1 MKCTERDT
9 CKSSSSSCKDVMI
22 DEDNVIMDKLHVPKL
37 NREPQ
42 QMKRKKYN
50 LRKSLAWDKAFFTEE
65 GVLDPLELSTL
76 STKVDKPV
84 YRGERELLSS
94 GLDCINELPEA
105 LGDNL
110 FKELPPNT
118 LADGVM
124 AARIFSPKLVS
135 LARDEAGPAS
145 VAKRK
150 ILSASDISQSA
161 SKRSGCPRPVASS
174 SLRRP
179 TSTNKIKATT
189 KDSKVSKLLAPKPD
203 PSNVHVA
210 TRSSHWKRNQIPHPV
225 GNGQKNIK
233 LKGTLTNTRSVRKDM
248 ELGPSDKL
256 LPKSAAHHARS
267 KVSLEP
273 KKTSSTNTQ
282 HPQVNLVNNCSE
294 VIPDLVLPVAAHPL
308 NHSDNST
315 RKNAFSFSQN
325 ASCNGENMQCT
336 ESHTAKASGLR
347 MPSPSLGFFSQS
359 KPSGSLS
366 LLERT
371 QTGKLHESNIPSLH
385 KAALSNHQC
394 PRQPSN
400 KTSACLNMRSYAAA
414 SVNPNSH
421 GKIKCNSELKNKEKM
436 FQAPLNSW
444 TCDGLNNQQQLH
456 DIHDNQLLLQGAPCE
471 QLEKGH
477 HCKKVTECCLKG
489 RDMTAAGL
497 DYPHSRFNASLVAEV
512 DSLSE
517 KKCATANRHI
527 EDRQYIPIIK
537 DKSDYSDFPSLGI
550 STNSDEGTQKVHVQ
564 LARMQGVHYQTVKQ
578 AEPMKLDTSHV
589 YPVSNAESLSLCL
602 NNGSSIEER
611 SAEELNNCHGSNCAN
626 AVLKSQDCS
635 AAELE
640 IPYGSSCCNDMLS
653 KNNESSGS
661 GNLYMELSVGDEQLQ
676 SSDGNLTVKKGERSM
691 PNTLAEYNLPSM
703 IIGDPSKKTA
713 KQTELP
719 FPCLVT
725 EQAMVDDCGLQ
736 HDGYLLHGKRFF
748 PEESK
753 EKNLFQSGKDMIS
766 NVNDSGGIMESS
778 GVLSSKSSVKQDS
791 SSIAAG
797 ESECLHMENPLVS
810 SVDKGLVKVA
820 SEINDMCGDKSLVSK
835 WESSVKKLI
844 VSSYLQRGNDAN
856 GRDSSIPENNCS
868 TCMHDVNED
877 MEKTNVIST
886 FCESDQ
892 DNQSQIAFDEMLY
905 SKSRSLE
912 EQREFSNS
920 NIANLRGTIASEV
933 ESLNG
938 IHQCEI
944 MEQTNELAQGNR
956 ITKETV
962 MQNALQ
968 SLEESLL
975 SDSHNCNISPLVA
988 NKTSAVMVD
997 DIQLEE
1003 HLVIQNPSMMI
1014 EQAPLENHEFCS
1026 DDSLLLMDNTSVE
1039 LQKGDALQNVL
1050 GVGLEQGDGSCE
1062 SRCFDVGTQVPPV
1075 IKNAGSDVDKKAEH
1089 AFMVDT
1095 EPAFTETLPPIENYK
1110 CSMYSKNRNDGVLI
1124 DQSAS
1129 LEFNSS
1135 SDKSRHHIASS
1146 VDNSDSSSFCS
1157 LNKFKLSMKTKE
1169 KSSQRVQH
1177 DAEVDLSDRNILLEE
1192 AQINVPQSSSSL
1204 SIEMQH
1210 ELDVLYPTEDK
1221 AATLSL
1227 QKPVKN
1233 KKQDACVI
1241 KPPPNVAPFSDEWLA
1256 AFEAA
1261 GEEILTMKGGAVR
1274 NSPPDKAQYEPGPWS
1289 PVRRKNAQ
1297 GIGPFDCTKFMNN
1310 NTPPSTSN

>member
-1 MKCTERDT
+1 MFNRVPT
-9 CKSSSSSCKDVMI
+9 DVMI

-105 LGDNL
+105 LEDNL

-174 SLRRP
+174 SYPLG
-179 TSTNKIKATT
+179 S
-189 KDSKVSKLLAPKPD
+189 VL
-203 PSNVHVA
+203 
-210 TRSSHWKRNQIPHPV
+210 
-225 GNGQKNIK
+225 
-233 LKGTLTNTRSVRKDM
+233 SVRKDM

-414 SVNPNSH
+414 SVNPTSH

-517 KKCATANRHI
+517 KKCATASRHI

-537 DKSDYSDFPSLGI
+537 DNSDYSDFPSLGI

-611 SAEELNNCHGSNCAN
+611 SVEGLNNCHGSNCAN
-626 AVLKSQDCS
+626 AALKSQDRS

-640 IPYGSSCCNDMLS
+640 IPYGSSCYNDMLS

-725 EQAMVDDCGLQ
+725 EQAMADDCGLQ

-778 GVLSSKSSVKQDS
+778 GVLSSKSSLKQDS
-791 SSIAAG
+791 SSNSAG

-820 SEINDMCGDKSLVSK
+820 SEINDMSGDKSLVRK

-944 MEQTNELAQGNR
+944 MEQTNELAQVNR

-988 NKTSAVMVD
+988 NKTSTVMVD
-997 DIQLEE
+997 GIQLEE

-1095 EPAFTETLPPIENYK
+1095 EPAFTETLPPIENYI

-1157 LNKFKLSMKTKE
+1157 LNKLSMKTKE

-1192 AQINVPQSSSSL
+1192 AQINVPQTSSSL

-1221 AATLSL
+1221 VATLSL

-1310 NTPPSTSN
+1310 NIPPSTSN

>member
-1 MKCTERDT
+1 MLSWT
-9 CKSSSSSCKDVMI
+9 
-22 DEDNVIMDKLHVPKL
+22 KLHVPKL

-94 GLDCINELPEA
+94 EM
-105 LGDNL
+105 
-110 FKELPPNT
+110 K
-118 LADGVM
+118 LA
-124 AARIFSPKLVS
+124 
-135 LARDEAGPAS
+135 PAS

-174 SLRRP
+174 SYPLGSVLRP

-210 TRSSHWKRNQIPHPV
+210 TRSSNWKRNQIPHP

-414 SVNPNSH
+414 SVNPTSH

-471 QLEKGH
+471 QLEKG
-477 HCKKVTECCLKG
+477 
-489 RDMTAAGL
+489 
-497 DYPHSRFNASLVAEV
+497 FNASLVAEV

-537 DKSDYSDFPSLGI
+537 DNSDYSDFPSLGI

-602 NNGSSIEER
+602 NSGSSIEER

-640 IPYGSSCCNDMLS
+640 IPYRSSCCNDMLS

-703 IIGDPSKKTA
+703 IIGEPSKKTA

-725 EQAMVDDCGLQ
+725 EQAMADDCGLQ

-791 SSIAAG
+791 SFNAAG

-820 SEINDMCGDKSLVSK
+820 SEINDMSGDKSLVSK

-944 MEQTNELAQGNR
+944 MEQTNELAQVNR

-968 SLEESLL
+968 SLEESQL

-988 NKTSAVMVD
+988 NKTSTVMVD

-1003 HLVIQNPSMMI
+1003 HLVIQNPYMMI

-1039 LQKGDALQNVL
+1039 LQKGDALQNVV

-1062 SRCFDVGTQVPPV
+1062 SRCFDVGTQSQLSRRLCHQL
-1075 IKNAGSDVDKKAEH
+1075 K
-1089 AFMVDT
+1089 T
-1095 EPAFTETLPPIENYK
+1095 TK
-1110 CSMYSKNRNDGVLI
+1110 CSMYSKNRNDDVLI

-1135 SDKSRHHIASS
+1135 PDKSRHQIASS

-1157 LNKFKLSMKTKE
+1157 LNKLKLSMKTKE

-1192 AQINVPQSSSSL
+1192 AQINVPQTSSSL

-1210 ELDVLYPTEDK
+1210 EMDVLYPTEDK
-1221 AATLSL
+1221 AAALSL

-1233 KKQDACVI
+1233 NKQDACVI

>member
-1 MKCTERDT
+1 MKCTEQDA

-105 LGDNL
+105 LEDNL

-174 SLRRP
+174 SYPLGSVLP

-248 ELGPSDKL
+248 ELGSDKL

-267 KVSLEP
+267 K
-273 KKTSSTNTQ
+273 

-294 VIPDLVLPVAAHPL
+294 VISDLVLPVAAHPL

-325 ASCNGENMQCT
+325 ASCNGENMQHT

-414 SVNPNSH
+414 SVNPTSH
-421 GKIKCNSELKNKEKM
+421 GKITCNSELKNKEKM

-471 QLEKGH
+471 QLEK
-477 HCKKVTECCLKG
+477 
-489 RDMTAAGL
+489 

-517 KKCATANRHI
+517 KKCATANRHT

-537 DKSDYSDFPSLGI
+537 DNSDYSDFPSLGI

-589 YPVSNAESLSLCL
+589 YPISNAESLSVCL

-611 SAEELNNCHGSNCAN
+611 SDEELNNCHGSNCAN

-661 GNLYMELSVGDEQLQ
+661 GNLHMELSVGDEQLQ
-676 SSDGNLTVKKGERSM
+676 SSD
-691 PNTLAEYNLPSM
+691 
-703 IIGDPSKKTA
+703 
-713 KQTELP
+713 
-719 FPCLVT
+719 
-725 EQAMVDDCGLQ
+725 EQAMADDCGLQ
-736 HDGYLLHGKRFF
+736 HDVYLLHGKRFF

-791 SSIAAG
+791 SSNAAG

-810 SVDKGLVKVA
+810 SVDKGLVKR
-820 SEINDMCGDKSLVSK
+820 E
-835 WESSVKKLI
+835 
-844 VSSYLQRGNDAN
+844 NDAN

-877 MEKTNVIST
+877 MEKTNVISS

-920 NIANLRGTIASEV
+920 NIANLRGSIASEV

-944 MEQTNELAQGNR
+944 MEQTNELAQVNR

-962 MQNALQ
+962 LQNALQ

-988 NKTSAVMVD
+988 NKTSTVMVD

-1003 HLVIQNPSMMI
+1003 HLVIQNPYMII

-1050 GVGLEQGDGSCE
+1050 GVDLEQ
-1062 SRCFDVGTQVPPV
+1062 
-1075 IKNAGSDVDKKAEH
+1075 DVDKKAEH

-1192 AQINVPQSSSSL
+1192 AQINVPQTSSSL

-1310 NTPPSTSN
+1310 NIPPSTSS

>member
-1 MKCTERDT
+1 MKYNEQDT

-22 DEDNVIMDKLHVPKL
+22 DEENVTMDKLHVPKL
-37 NREPQ
+37 NLEPQ

-76 STKVDKPV
+76 STKVDKHV

-94 GLDCINELPEA
+94 GLDCINELPDMQA
-105 LGDNL
+105 LEDNL
-110 FKELPPNT
+110 FKELPPKT

-124 AARIFSPKLVS
+124 AARIFSPKLIS

-161 SKRSGCPRPVASS
+161 SKRSGCPRPVSS
-174 SLRRP
+174 SSYPLGSVLP
-179 TSTNKIKATT
+179 ASTNKIKATT
-189 KDSKVSKLLAPKPD
+189 KDSKVSKPLAPKSD
-203 PSNVHVA
+203 PSTVHVA
-210 TRSSHWKRNQIPHPV
+210 PRSSHLKRNQIPHPA
-225 GNGQKNIK
+225 GNDQKNIK

-273 KKTSSTNTQ
+273 KKHSSTNTQ
-282 HPQVNLVNNCSE
+282 HPQVNLANNCSE

-315 RKNAFSFSQN
+315 RKIAVSFSQN
-325 ASCNGENMQCT
+325 ASRNGENMQCT

-366 LLERT
+366 FLERT
-371 QTGKLHESNIPSLH
+371 QTGKLHEPNIPGLH

-400 KTSACLNMRSYAAA
+400 KTSACLNMRSFAAA
-414 SVNPNSH
+414 SVNLTSH
-421 GKIKCNSELKNKEKM
+421 GKIRCNSELKNKEKM
-436 FQAPLNSW
+436 FQAPLTSS
-444 TCDGLNNQQQLH
+444 TCDGLNNQQHLH
-456 DIHDNQLLLQGAPCE
+456 DLHDNQLLLQGAPCE
-471 QLEKGH
+471 QLKKGQH
-477 HCKKVTECCLKG
+477 SKKVTECCLKG
-489 RDMTAAGL
+489 RDTTAAGS

-517 KKCATANRHI
+517 KKCVTANLHI

-537 DKSDYSDFPSLGI
+537 DNSDYSDVPSLGM
-550 STNSDEGTQKVHVQ
+550 STDSDEGTQKVYVQ
-564 LARMQGVHYQTVKQ
+564 LTRMQGVHYQTVKK
-578 AEPMKLDTSHV
+578 AEPIKLDTCHV
-589 YPVSNAESLSLCL
+589 YPVSNEESSSLCL
-602 NNGSSIEER
+602 NNGTSIEER
-611 SAEELNNCHGSNCAN
+611 SAEELNSCHGSNHAN
-626 AVLKSQDCS
+626 AVLRSEDCS
-635 AAELE
+635 TAELE
-640 IPYGSSCCNDMLS
+640 IPYRSSCCKDMLLP
-653 KNNESSGS
+653 NNESSGS
-661 GNLYMELSVGDEQLQ
+661 GKLYMELSVGDEKLQ
-676 SSDGNLTVKKGERSM
+676 SADGNLTVKKGEKSM
-691 PNTLAEYNLPSM
+691 PNTLAEINLPSM
-703 IIGDPSKKTA
+703 IIGDQSKKTA

-719 FPCLVT
+719 FPCLAT
-725 EQAMVDDCGLQ
+725 EQAMADDCGLK

-753 EKNLFQSGKDMIS
+753 EKNLFQSGKDMVS
-766 NVNDSGGIMESS
+766 NVNASGGTTESS
-778 GVLSSKSSVKQDS
+778 GVLSSKSPIKQNS
-791 SSIAAG
+791 SSNAAG
-797 ESECLHMENPLVS
+797 KSGCLHVENPLVS

-820 SEINDMCGDKSLVSK
+820 SEINDMSGDKSL
-835 WESSVKKLI
+835 
-844 VSSYLQRGNDAN
+844 
-856 GRDSSIPENNCS
+856 
-868 TCMHDVNED
+868 
-877 MEKTNVIST
+877 
-886 FCESDQ
+886 
-892 DNQSQIAFDEMLY
+892 DNQGPIAFDDMLY
-905 SKSRSLE
+905 SKSQSLE

-920 NIANLRGTIASEV
+920 NIANVRRTIASEV

-944 MEQTNELAQGNR
+944 MEQTNELAQVNR
-956 ITKETV
+956 ITKETAT
-962 MQNALQ
+962 QNAYVQ

-988 NKTSAVMVD
+988 NKTSTVIVG
-997 DIQLEE
+997 DIQELEE
-1003 HLVIQNPSMMI
+1003 HLVVQNPYMMI
-1014 EQAPLENHEFCS
+1014 EQDPLENHEFCS
-1026 DDSLLLMDNTSVE
+1026 DDSLLLMDSTSID

-1095 EPAFTETLPPIENYK
+1095 EPAFTEILPPIENYK
-1110 CSMYSKNRNDGVLI
+1110 CSMYSKNRSDDELI

-1146 VDNSDSSSFCS
+1146 VDNNDPSSFCS
-1157 LNKFKLSMKTKE
+1157 LTEKSKLSMKTKK
-1169 KSSQRVQH
+1169 KSSQRVRH

-1192 AQINVPQSSSSL
+1192 TQINVPQTSSSL
-1204 SIEMQH
+1204 RIEMQH
-1210 ELDVLYPTEDK
+1210 ELDVIYPTEEK

-1227 QKPVKN
+1227 QKPDKN
-1233 KKQDACVI
+1233 EKQDACVI

-1274 NSPPDKAQYEPGPWS
+1274 NSPPDKVQNEPGPWS

-1310 NTPPSTSN
+1310 NIPPSTSN